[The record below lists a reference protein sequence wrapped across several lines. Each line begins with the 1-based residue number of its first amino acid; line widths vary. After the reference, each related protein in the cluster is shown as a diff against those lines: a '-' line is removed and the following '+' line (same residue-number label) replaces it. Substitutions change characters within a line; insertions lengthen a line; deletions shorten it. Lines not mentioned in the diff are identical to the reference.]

1 MISPRKIKAR
11 RREVRSQRPKRA
23 DGTFEPGWELWSR
36 RPPAA
41 HGRAVPAWMDGESRW
56 VRSFAPDDSPERH
69 LSPGEWL
76 ALYLIAS
83 ILWAAIIVA
92 IFLR

>member
-1 MISPRKIKAR
+1 
-11 RREVRSQRPKRA
+11 
-23 DGTFEPGWELWSR
+23 
-36 RPPAA
+36 
-41 HGRAVPAWMDGESRW
+41 MDGESRW